1 MGRCSSVVGHD
12 SQHPRRVRPARSQ
25 DSISSQ
31 HCARRPPQRHPL
43 PGGLF
48 PFEAGSVAAQASH
61 GAELARFVPSLSLS
75 RRRLFSSSF
84 QASTQPPSAP
94 LAACKPLDLLVPWLR
109 LSLLIASHA
118 KHAVGKESLLLALLS
133 AGAHPVKG
141 PAVWPP
147 SLPFP
152 SPPLSSNR
160 GRPGRLWRT
169 STAALEIR
177 SGRARRRQGN
187 EIFIVCESHRRRR
200 GQKKNDPCAV

>member
-1 MGRCSSVVGHD
+1 MIPNIPDESGLHAPKIRSRLNIAHAGRHSAI
-12 SQHPRRVRPARSQ
+12 PY
-25 DSISSQ
+25 
-31 HCARRPPQRHPL
+31 
-43 PGGLF
+43 
-48 PFEAGSVAAQASH
+48 QAVS
-61 GAELARFVPSLSLS
+61 SLS
-75 RRRLFSSSF
+75 RPEAWPPRPATAQSWPDSCPPSLYLAGASFSSSF